1 MESQVNLTHEDCPFV
16 LIPEDK
22 RITTYPIPH
31 SRIGLWGWYKDA
43 YRCYWTPDEIPLADD
58 IVHYGRLTDDER
70 HFVNYVLAFFASADT
85 IVNENLAA
93 RFRKDVGLFEA
104 GYFYDYQIMMENIH
118 AQAYSELLNTIISD
132 QAQREYLLDAVK
144 TIPAVTRMAEYMRA
158 TIASSAPLAERL
170 LRMACVE
177 GIFFTG
183 CFCAIYWLKKRG
195 LMPGL
200 CFSNELI
207 ARDEALHTMF
217 AMYLYDMLRAEY
229 KLAPERVY
237 EIFAESVDIA
247 AEFIT
252 AALPIRLKEMNA
264 DLMIEY
270 IQSRVDDMLS
280 LIDLDPLYGVTH
292 GFDFMSQ
299 QNHANRT
306 NFFERRVSEYAKPAA
321 TDLSEFAVAKDF

>member
-1 MESQVNLTHEDCPFV
+1 MESQDTLTHESPFA
-16 LIPEDK
+16 LIPEDE
-22 RITTYPIPH
+22 RITTYPI
-31 SRIGLWGWYKDA
+31 SRVGLWAWYEEA
-43 YRCYWTPDEIPLADD
+43 CRCYWTPREITLADD
-58 IVHYGRLTDDER
+58 IAHYGRLTADER
-70 HFVNYVLAFFASADT
+70 HFVDYVLAFFASADA
-85 IVNENLAA
+85 IVNENLAG
-93 RFRKDVGLFEA
+93 RFRKDVKLFEA

-118 AQAYSELLNTIISD
+118 AQTYSELLYTIIPD
-132 QAQREYLLDAVK
+132 QAKREYLLGAVK

-158 TIASSAPLAERL
+158 TIKSSAPLAERL

-207 ARDEALHTMF
+207 SRDEALHTMF
-217 AMYLYDMLRAEY
+217 AMYLYDMLRPEC
-229 KLAPERVY
+229 KLPAERVY
-237 EIFAESVDIA
+237 EIFAEPVDIA

-252 AALPIRLKEMNA
+252 AALPIRLEEMNA
-264 DLMIEY
+264 ELMIEY
-270 IQSRVDDMLS
+270 TQSRADDMLS

-292 GFDFMSQ
+292 GFDFMDQ
-299 QNHANRT
+299 PNHTNRT

-321 TDLSEFAVAKDF
+321 ADVGEFTVATDF